1 MYYILIIFSTV
12 VLFTTSLTPSK
23 KYCNQCKYFKPS
35 PSSIIEESKCKQFP
49 VYINNQEIDLF
60 KCLVARTY
68 NDMCGEEGR
77 YFKQKY

>member
-1 MYYILIIFSTV
+1 MN
-12 VLFTTSLTPSK
+12 PPK

-49 VYINNQEIDLF
+49 LYINNEQIDLF
-60 KCLVARTY
+60 KCIVARTY

-77 YFKQKY
+77 YFKNKNN

>member
-1 MYYILIIFSTV
+1 MYYILIIFSTI
-12 VLFTTSLTPSK
+12 LFTTSGLTPPK

-35 PSSIIEESKCKQFP
+35 SIIEDSKCKQFP
-49 VYINNQEIDLF
+49 VYINNEQIDLF
-60 KCLVARTY
+60 KCIVARTY